1 LNTIINFCKNNN
13 FNYKLL
19 PNGILIEK
27 KFILLNKDYNSF
39 NSNLPVYSINYN
51 EHKRWLSI
59 ISKELQLNLAKK
71 ILHLIRNFKPYYE
84 YSDFELYKSWNGI
97 KNDSILGGY
106 KIIKHFHTSLQHS
119 NYYKKMSPFNFF
131 NNKKNILKVIINR
144 LIYCPKRL
152 NSNYLLEGANISKL
166 NPRVSI
172 FSPSLAKQI
181 LCTYASNANI
191 VLDPFSGFSGRML
204 GSLACNKEY
213 IGSDIRLD
221 AINESKQ
228 ILKCL
233 NLTAN
238 LQVKDFKEAK
248 DIKANVLLTCPPYGD
263 KENWLGVND
272 YFNEDYYIDYIINNF
287 KCDKYIFVV
296 KDTKYTKNIVASL
309 KNGSWIKSLKD
320 EKILIF

>member
-1 LNTIINFCKNNN
+1 MNTIINFCKNNN

-27 KFILLNKDYNSF
+27 KFILLNKEHNIF
-39 NSNLPVYSINYN
+39 NSNLPIYRINYN

-71 ILHLIRNFKPYYE
+71 ILHLIKDFKPYYQ
-84 YSDFELYKSWNGI
+84 YSNSELYKSWSGI
-97 KNDSILGGY
+97 KNNSVLGGY
-106 KIIKHFHTSLQHS
+106 KIIKHFHPSLQHS
-119 NYYKKMSPFNFF
+119 NYYKKSSPFNFF

-152 NSNYLLEGANISKL
+152 NNNYLLEGANISKL

-181 LCTYASNANI
+181 ISTYTNDANI
-191 VLDPFSGFSGRML
+191 ILDPFSGFSGRML
-204 GSLACNKEY
+204 GTLACNKQY

-228 ILKCL
+228 ILNFL

-238 LQVKDFKEAK
+238 LQVKDFKEMK
-248 DIKANVLLTCPPYGD
+248 DIKADILLTCPPYGT
-263 KENWLGVND
+263 KENWHGVHN
-272 YFNEDYYIDYIINNF
+272 YFEEDYYIDYIINNF
-287 KCDKYIFVV
+287 KCNKYIFIV
-296 KDTKYTKNIVASL
+296 KNTKYIKNIVASL
-309 KNGSWIKSLKD
+309 KNGSWTKSLNN